1 MIHRSIPCQVYLD
14 YQATTPVDPRVL
26 EALRPYFET
35 SFGNPHSINHS
46 YGWDAFDAV
55 QLARGQIADFIGADD
70 DEIIFT
76 SGATESCNLAIR
88 GIAKAFQNS
97 KKNHFV
103 TVTTEHS
110 AVLNTILDLKHMGF
124 KVTVLPVKPDGLVD
138 IVDLEHA
145 LSKHTALVSVMAVN
159 NEIGVIQPMKEIG
172 ALCSANKI
180 LFHTDAT
187 QAAGRINIDVN
198 TWNVDM
204 LSFSAHKVYGPK
216 GIGALFVRRCIP
228 IEPIL
233 TGGKQEKGL
242 RPGTIPV
249 ALVVGF
255 GKACYIAA
263 KEWSQDTTRIS
274 RFTLSLKE
282 GIQQTCSQIQLFGHP
297 YHRVAG
303 NLNLGFPGVA
313 AHKVI
318 EMVSDKLAISTGAAC
333 SSGNMKPS
341 RILLALGLK
350 PEIAESGFRVSLG
363 RFTSDEEIDV
373 AIAAFSKINPYHL

>member
-1 MIHRSIPCQVYLD
+1 MIQSSIPCQVYLD

-26 EALRPYFET
+26 EAIRPYFET

-55 QLARGQIADFIGADD
+55 QLARGQIADFIGADE

-88 GIAKAFQNS
+88 GIAKAFRNS

-103 TVTTEHS
+103 TVATEHP
-110 AVLNTILDLKHMGF
+110 AVLSTIQDLKHIGC
-124 KVTVLPVKPDGLVD
+124 KVTVVPVKSDGL
-138 IVDLEHA
+138 IDLVAFERA
-145 LSKHTALVSVMAVN
+145 LDERTALATVMAVN
-159 NEIGVIQPMKEIG
+159 NEIGVIHPLKEIG
-172 ALCSANKI
+172 ELCRANKI

-187 QAAGRINIDVN
+187 QAAGRINIDVD

-216 GIGALFVRRCIP
+216 GVGALFVRRGTP

-233 TGGKQEKGL
+233 TGGQQERGV
-242 RPGTIPV
+242 RPGTVPV

-263 KEWSQDTTRIS
+263 NEWSQDMTRIS
-274 RFTLSLKE
+274 RLTLCLKE
-282 GIQQTCSQIQLFGHP
+282 GLQQTCSKIRLFGHP

-303 NLNLGFPGVA
+303 SLSLGFPGVVA
-313 AHKVI
+313 YKVI
-318 EMVSDKLAISTGAAC
+318 EMVSSKLAISTGAAC
-333 SSGNMKPS
+333 SSGNMEPS
-341 RILLALGLK
+341 RVLLALGLE
-350 PEIAESGFRVSLG
+350 PEVAESAFRISLG

-373 AIAAFSKINPYHL
+373 SVATFSKINPSHL